1 MKTHQRNGFTLI
13 ELIVV
18 IAILAILALLIVPQ
32 VTGYTTAAQKTV
44 CQSNMQT
51 TIRQYFY
58 DKIGI
63 DSNTAESNLKTS
75 TASGKICPSGGTI
88 TYSID
93 GDTVTLVCSKHGS
106 VSAEESQFANSVIS
120 SVSLGKISRAIKGS
134 TTDQTLAG
142 YFGTNPTSTHSIDS
156 GNDGTSPE
164 GNVSFTSIINGAI
177 GTNFS
182 GYWTMRKENGSY
194 VLYVSDTALTTNDV
208 GKTISVTKYVF
219 SADGTSTTSS
229 RTTAKVYLPTSNV
242 KNYVTLKSK

>member
-1 MKTHQRNGFTLI
+1 MKKQKRTGFTLI

-32 VTGYTTAAQKTV
+32 VTGYTGAAQKTV

-63 DSNTAESNLKTS
+63 DSSTAETNLKTS

-106 VSAEESQFANSVIS
+106 VSAEESQFANSVIHS
-120 SVSLGKISRAIKGS
+120 IAIGSIKRDTTKGEQ
-134 TTDQTLAG
+134 TIDQ
-142 YFGTNPTSTHSIDS
+142 YFGTSLSPNKSIDS
-156 GNDGTSPE
+156 GNGGLSPDGSKAMTA
-164 GNVSFTSIINGAI
+164 IINEKT
-177 GTNFS
+177 GTTFT
-182 GYWTMRKENGSY
+182 GYWTLRKENGNY

-208 GKTISVTKYVF
+208 DKTISVTKYVF
-219 SADGTSTTSS
+219 SEDGTSTTSS
-229 RTTAKVYLPTSNV
+229 RTTAKVIYPTSNV
-242 KNYVTLKSK
+242 KSYVTMKAN